1 MLYCSSFVVQRLCV
15 IQIVRL
21 KRTKLM
27 YGCHCMN
34 KYMHFLRYGS
44 IAKVE
49 QTFSKVTSMQI
60 YEAVAIIYIIFTMY
74 FDCRA

>member
-1 MLYCSSFVVQRLCV
+1 
-15 IQIVRL
+15 
-21 KRTKLM
+21 
-27 YGCHCMN
+27 MN
-34 KYMHFLRYGS
+34 KHMHFLRYGS